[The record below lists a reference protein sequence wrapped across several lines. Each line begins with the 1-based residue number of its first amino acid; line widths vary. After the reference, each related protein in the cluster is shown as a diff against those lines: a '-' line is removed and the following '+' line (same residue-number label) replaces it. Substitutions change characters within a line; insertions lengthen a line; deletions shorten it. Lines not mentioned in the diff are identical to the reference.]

1 MKNSKTLEAPS
12 SSIIRYWPVVLLSLL
27 GIAFLFV
34 AHPAKPS
41 PEGEYVYYAYIPP
54 SLCNLSVV
62 ERLGPEVYEFAV
74 KTYNYTSFPSNLELV
89 GIEDNTN
96 YYLYDLST
104 RELIRSGSLNKHQ
117 RVTISLGEFRTSTE
131 PFEVEDYY
139 LKLVTDKPVSALLW
153 GGLFKMEIPFYG
165 AAEWRIAETIST
177 FIPSVDSSFIGK
189 EFVFIAF
196 QTFWQPKLYV
206 NEENRYNLFAT
217 EDAKVK
223 IYDSQGNLVQE
234 LSVGRL
240 SMARTDKLEPWSVY
254 RVEST
259 GNIMVYGTSMDSMTY
274 VPSLTGGYVGRD
286 FIATRAGSLWAGD
299 KQSFIVVALEDARV
313 SLYDMRKPA
322 GSAADV
328 TLEVKKGEMAFDT
341 SIQVSVPLRVKSTG
355 DITLLVGGNE
365 WGWGATWSKDQGFV
379 IPEYISEDVTLLGAK
394 EGQEIGFYAPYRA
407 VLFASGDTE
416 VEINGIPREMRRD
429 DFITLAS
436 GTYIVKPSSAPV
448 VVEIMGDTNVCALSW
463 GPYITKGFDDWGAYL
478 ISPDVLYK
486 TYAPIEEGGGVDIFL
501 YAGAG
506 AAAAAVAVVLV
517 VLMRRKRAK

>member
-1 MKNSKTLEAPS
+1 MGLTKKNDKIVVILLTLAPLLVFVYGAHILFDI
-12 SSIIRYWPVVLLSLL
+12 SIGTSQ
-27 GIAFLFV
+27 A
-34 AHPAKPS
+34 
-41 PEGEYVYYAYIPP
+41 EYVYYAYIPP
-54 SLCNLSVV
+54 AVCNMTVV
-62 ERLGPEVYEFAV
+62 EQRAGEIVV
-74 KTYNYTSFPSNLELV
+74 KSYNYTSFPSNLEVV

-104 RELIRSGSLNKHQ
+104 KELIRSGSLNKYQ

-153 GGLFKMEIPFYG
+153 GGSFKLEGVHYAGF
-165 AAEWRIAETIST
+165 AVLQTISK
-177 FIPSVDSSFIGK
+177 FVPSLEGGFIGR
-189 EFVFIAF
+189 EFVFLTVPTYWEIDRL
-196 QTFWQPKLYV
+196 KY
-206 NEENRYNLFAT
+206 EENKYLIFAT

-341 SIQVSVPLRVKSTG
+341 SIQVDVPLRVKSTG

-448 VVEIMGDTNVCALSW
+448 IVEVIGDTNIRTFPSMS
-463 GPYITKGFDDWGAYL
+463 YSFKSFDDWGAYL